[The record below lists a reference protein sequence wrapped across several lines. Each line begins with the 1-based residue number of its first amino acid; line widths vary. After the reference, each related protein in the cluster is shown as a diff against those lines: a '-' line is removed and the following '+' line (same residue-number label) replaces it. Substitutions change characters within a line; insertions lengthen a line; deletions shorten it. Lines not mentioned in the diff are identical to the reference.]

1 MIGVAI
7 GAIALSFTGLMMR
20 NIESATVWQVLF
32 FRAIGMIAILSVFMA
47 FTQRSHFLSGIIKVG
62 WRGVL
67 AALLIGPSFGL
78 YILALSM
85 SSVAEVSFVISTLP
99 LFTALFAFLFLRERV
114 KTITWV
120 AIIIVLCGVAI
131 MFLDNLGQG
140 SSSLG
145 ILVAFGVPIT
155 FSATIVLIR
164 SGPNIDMIPATWMA
178 GFVALG
184 MAIVLNDGS
193 ITDIPTTDIWLSL
206 LMGCTL
212 GLGFGLYTIG
222 ARYVVAAQVAL
233 LALLEQAFNPLWA
246 WVGVGEAPST
256 LVLIGGLVVFTAV
269 SIRAIIGVWE
279 EKKS

>member
-1 MIGVAI
+1 
-7 GAIALSFTGLMMR
+7 
-20 NIESATVWQVLF
+20 
-32 FRAIGMIAILSVFMA
+32 
-47 FTQRSHFLSGIIKVG
+47 
-62 WRGVL
+62 
-67 AALLIGPSFGL
+67 
-78 YILALSM
+78 
-85 SSVAEVSFVISTLP
+85 
-99 LFTALFAFLFLRERV
+99 
-114 KTITWV
+114 
-120 AIIIVLCGVAI
+120 
-131 MFLDNLGQG
+131 
-140 SSSLG
+140 
-145 ILVAFGVPIT
+145 
-155 FSATIVLIR
+155 
-164 SGPNIDMIPATWMA
+164 MIPATWMA